1 MMVMKSGAP
10 ASTITPHQTREPGRL
25 LRRLK
30 PRRTATRIALW
41 VLLALLLVAVGAA
54 GWALNRY
61 VIDHVEISDVSTY
74 ESQIEGQTPTVP
86 LATFPPVTVQTSS
99 TYLIPPTS
107 PTSTEP

>member
-1 MMVMKSGAP
+1 MVMKSGAP
-10 ASTITPHQTREPGRL
+10 SSPKTPHQTREAGRL

-30 PRRTATRIALW
+30 PRRKATRIALW
-41 VLLALLLVAVGAA
+41 GLLVLLLVAVGTA

-74 ESQIEGQTPTVP
+74 ESQIEGQTPTMP
-86 LATFPPVTVQTSS
+86 LATFPPVTIQVSATS
-99 TYLIPPTS
+99 LIPPTS